1 MEDTARHKKRTRMEM
16 ADSRTQVNKCARERH
31 TCVPMKGV
39 GAKGGEYHG
48 HGRGMRERSGRRGIP
63 RTTAPTGNIHIPIP
77 DVGTAC
83 GTDVFRAVTLRP

>member
-1 MEDTARHKKRTRMEM
+1 MEM

-31 TCVPMKGV
+31 TCAPVKGV

-48 HGRGMRERSGRRGIP
+48 HGPEGKKWEERNIP

-83 GTDVFRAVTLRP
+83 GTDVFRAVTLRPR